1 MKQLKVL
8 QFLVMVNVIV
18 YSSCNSS
25 DVVNKPTDIKS
36 QKAMDTTQKVMDES
50 VPEKINTLPKEI
62 EKPVLVTTGEQGSS
76 ELDAEQ
82 IWKYKNYL
90 FICETAM
97 IARPIT
103 YYSIQKINNGRKRE
117 LKNAKLFGANAK
129 EVERKVNDGLKA
141 DFARAQAEDPKC
153 FKDYRALKIDEMDI
167 SVDADHMIFSYC
179 WDEGF
184 LNDGSYECIY
194 PTSTFK
200 IKIEEIEP
208 LIAE

>member
-1 MKQLKVL
+1 MKKLKVL

-179 WDEGF
+179 WDTGF
-184 LNDGSYECIY
+184 LGDGSYECIY